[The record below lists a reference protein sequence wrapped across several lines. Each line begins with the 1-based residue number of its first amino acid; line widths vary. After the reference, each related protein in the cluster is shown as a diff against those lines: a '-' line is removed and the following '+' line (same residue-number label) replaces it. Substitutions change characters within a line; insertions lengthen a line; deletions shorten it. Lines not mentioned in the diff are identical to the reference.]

1 VLGQSKDVHFLKRP
15 ESEEKMYDQMNM
27 MDEDVED
34 DEEHIIE
41 TLEKKMVINE

>member
-1 VLGQSKDVHFLKRP
+1 LKRP

-41 TLEKKMVINE
+41 ALEKKMVVNE